1 VILVDTSV
9 WVEAFRRGHGP
20 EAERLRALLDADEV
34 AITAPVRIE
43 LLSGAGA
50 SDLPRLRRVLS
61 ALPRFDPG
69 PRIWERI
76 EGWVEQAVPAGR
88 RFGITDL
95 LIAAVA
101 AENELSV
108 WSLDGD
114 FAEMAKL
121 GLIRVREA

>member
-20 EAERLRALLDADEV
+20 AAEGLRALLDADEV

-43 LLSGAGA
+43 LLSGSSA
-50 SDLPRLRRVLS
+50 SDLPRLRRTLS

-76 EGWVEQAVPAGR
+76 EGWVERAVPVGR
-88 RFGITDL
+88 RFGVTDL

-121 GLIRVREA
+121 GLIQLRET